1 MYAFL
6 GDGEMDEPEST
17 GALHIA
23 SREKLDNL
31 IFIINCN
38 LQRLDGP
45 VRGNGSVIREYES
58 IFQGAGWNVIK
69 VLWGSD
75 WDELFARDTSGLLLK
90 RMEECVDGE
99 YQNFKARGGAYVR
112 KEFFGKYPEL
122 LKLVEDKTD
131 DELARLRRGGHDP
144 VKVYNAFKRANAT
157 NGQPTVI
164 LAKTVKGYGL
174 GEAGEGKN
182 ITHQQ
187 KKLNEEE
194 LFYLS
199 NRFDLNLPK
208 EMIHEIAFIQPD
220 QNSPELNYL
229 HERREG
235 SRRLSPRA
243 ESEED
248 RRSEPRRSKHS
259 AKPWAGRAAA
269 KPLQLRRSCPC

>member
-1 MYAFL
+1 MGTRAYQLRSIKARFQRYLENRELLAPTGRRIFAFC

-23 SREKLDNL
+23 AREKLDNL
-31 IFIINCN
+31 CFIVNCN

-45 VRGNGSVIREYES
+45 VRGNGSVIRELEGL
-58 IFQGAGWNVIK
+58 FRGAGWNVIK

-75 WDELFARDTSGLLLK
+75 WDELFARDTGGFLLR

-122 LKLVEDKTD
+122 AKLVEDKTD
-131 DELARLRRGGHDP
+131 EQLGLLRRGGHDP
-144 VKVYNAFKRANAT
+144 VKIYNAFKRAAET
-157 NGQPTVI
+157 KGQPTVI
-164 LAKTVKGYGL
+164 LTQTVKGYGL

-194 LFYLS
+194 LFYLADALIS
-199 NRFDLNLPK
+199 N
-208 EMIHEIAFIQPD
+208 
-220 QNSPELNYL
+220 
-229 HERREG
+229 
-235 SRRLSPRA
+235 
-243 ESEED
+243 
-248 RRSEPRRSKHS
+248 
-259 AKPWAGRAAA
+259 
-269 KPLQLRRSCPC
+269 